1 MVAERKPQ
9 IAQDRK
15 ESAQVD
21 LRVLE
26 VDFLR
31 EVQGNYHQFAEAIKP
46 ILKQGAEKLSEHGIF
61 PEEEVANGAVADVTT
76 IKILDVAYEA
86 ESSLRRVVVDPEG
99 KMFICNQIESG
110 RSLGFIIDW
119 ASRED
124 AQDEDYV

>member
-9 IAQDRK
+9 IARDRK

-61 PEEEVANGAVADVTT
+61 PEEE
-76 IKILDVAYEA
+76 
-86 ESSLRRVVVDPEG
+86 SS
-99 KMFICNQIESG
+99 QWYS
-110 RSLGFIIDW
+110 
-119 ASRED
+119 SRC
-124 AQDEDYV
+124 YYNKNSRCCL